1 MWHHRHQA
9 DGDAPRLLRAA
20 SCGSFHGAQSC
31 LQHGRQPADL
41 RQRGIS
47 LDVPDRKG
55 MCPIRAELERVLT
68 RKDELPAFHELATD
82 VSTISRDHGWKS
94 FILAAYGFRSAN
106 NIGLCPQ
113 TWRICQNIPGLIS
126 VMYSIMEP
134 PPWSLKRSA
143 AASSRSDCSGAT
155 RHARHPGRKRSVPVA
170 QGRGRHFR

>member
-1 MWHHRHQA
+1 MGRPTIVTRCFMRIVSWSE
-9 DGDAPRLLRAA
+9 RLNLAFSTVGNPPIYDNA
-20 SCGSFHGAQSC
+20 VFPWTC
-31 LQHGRQPADL
+31 L
-41 RQRGIS
+41 IE
-47 LDVPDRKG
+47 KEW
-55 MCPIRAELERVLT
+55 CPIRAELGLVLT

-113 TWRICQNIPGLIS
+113 TWRIRQNIPGLIS

-134 PPWSLKRSA
+134 PPWSLQRSA